1 MRVAD
6 YIMSRI
12 EKAGV
17 DRVFTVTGRGSL
29 FLTDALA
36 RNPTLKPVC
45 VHHEQ
50 SASFA
55 AIAYSAQTNG
65 IGVCLVSTGCAS
77 TNVITGVLSAWQDQ
91 IPLFVISGQNY
102 LHETTRYTGKKVRTF
117 GQQEADIISIVEP
130 ITQYAHMVSSKDE
143 IVHVMGKALACA
155 HMGRKGPVWIDVPLD
170 VQSAHIDLG
179 KMDTSTFEAPELPR
193 ASDKDIETVLRF
205 LRSCE
210 RPVVLLGSGV
220 KLSGAQKDFV
230 EFIEAWRL
238 PVTYAA
244 SAPDTYGSVQ
254 ELSLGSVG
262 MMGCSRSGNFAVQ
275 NSDLLLVLGCRL
287 TSLTTGVD
295 VCSFARAAK
304 TVVVDIDIHEHSKN
318 GIRIDHLICSD
329 VGYVLKCLKEA
340 QPSLTDRAW
349 LAKCQH
355 WKKTFSAIEPHFKDD
370 KAIDLYELADCL
382 SAVLPQ
388 PSTLVTDSGLV
399 EVILPTNVRFS
410 QGINCIHPASQGVM
424 GFALPAAIGAFYG
437 KPQTVV
443 AVIGDG
449 SIMMNLQEMETIRH
463 HQIPIKIIV
472 ISNNAYSII
481 RRRQKGLF
489 RGRTIGTGPDDGVS
503 CPDFS
508 KIAACFGMDYMHI
521 AHPDG
526 LQRELHN
533 LMGRRGPV
541 ICEVVG
547 RTDQEYIEVSH
558 AKSPVDG
565 RLVKR
570 PLEDQFPFLERQTLF
585 SEMIVKP
592 IDQ

>member
-6 YIMSRI
+6 YIMQRI

-17 DRVFTVTGRGSL
+17 DKVFTVTGRGSL

-36 RNPTLKPVC
+36 RNAVLKPVC

-55 AIAYSAQTNG
+55 AIAYSVQTNG

-77 TNVITGVLSAWQDQ
+77 ANVMTGVLSAWQDQ
-91 IPLFVISGQNY
+91 VPLVVVSGQNR
-102 LHETTRYTGKKVRTF
+102 LHETTRYTGKKLRTF

-130 ITQYAHMVSSKDE
+130 ITQYAHMVSSKEE
-143 IVHVMGKALACA
+143 IVHVMDKALTFA

-170 VQSAHIDLG
+170 IQSARIDSDRIDAITV
-179 KMDTSTFEAPELPR
+179 KIPALPR
-193 ASDKDIETVLRF
+193 ASGEDIETLQS
-205 LRSCE
+205 LLYSCK
-210 RPVVLLGSGV
+210 RPAVLLGSGV
-220 KLSGAQKDFV
+220 KLSGAQKDFIEFV
-230 EFIEAWRL
+230 EMWRI

-244 SAPDTYGSVQ
+244 SAPDTYGSTQ
-254 ELSLGSVG
+254 DLCFGSVG
-262 MMGCSRSGNFAVQ
+262 MMGCSRSGNFVVQ

-287 TSLTTGVD
+287 TALTTGTEF
-295 VCSFARAAK
+295 CNFARVAK
-304 TVVVDIDIHEHSKN
+304 KVVVDIDVHEHSKN
-318 GIRIDHLICSD
+318 GIEIDHFIYSD
-329 VGYVLKCLKEA
+329 VGYVLRCLKKV
-340 QPSLTDRAW
+340 QPFPTDETW

-355 WKKTFSAIEPHFKDD
+355 WKKTFSAIEPRFKDD
-370 KAIDLYELADCL
+370 KAVDLYELADAL
-382 SAVLPQ
+382 SVTLPQ

-410 QGINCIHPASQGVM
+410 ECINCIHPVSQGVM

-463 HQIPIKIIV
+463 HQIPLKII
-472 ISNNAYSII
+472 IINNNVYSII

-508 KIAACFGMDYMHI
+508 KIATCFGMDYVHI
-521 AHPDG
+521 AHPGDM
-526 LQRELHN
+526 RRTLHD
-533 LMGRRGPV
+533 LMTRQGPV
-541 ICEVVG
+541 MCEVVG

-565 RLVKR
+565 RLVRR

-585 SEMIVKP
+585 SEMIVEP
-592 IDQ
+592 VDQ